1 MKKIDISK
9 WKEFQIDTLFTV
21 SRPASRSVKK
31 YDDGDIPFVSSGNF
45 NNGID
50 SYKKQFENE
59 NLDKG
64 NCITVSPVDGSAFY
78 QEIDFLGRGGGGSS
92 IIILYNDNLNKLNGL
107 FLASV
112 INKTLKRLYEYNDM
126 GSLETI
132 KKEKIK
138 LPIKQDETPDWAYME
153 NFIKFLYSKEKER
166 VQALYQLI

>member
-31 YDDGDIPFVSSGNF
+31 YYDGNVPFVSSGNF

-50 SYKKQFENE
+50 SYKKPLENE

-78 QEIDFLGRGGGGSS
+78 QEVDFLGRGGGGSS
-92 IIILYNDNLNKLNGL
+92 IILLYNL
-107 FLASV
+107 
-112 INKTLKRLYEYNDM
+112 
-126 GSLETI
+126 SLI
-132 KKEKIK
+132 HI
-138 LPIKQDETPDWAYME
+138 
-153 NFIKFLYSKEKER
+153 
-166 VQALYQLI
+166 